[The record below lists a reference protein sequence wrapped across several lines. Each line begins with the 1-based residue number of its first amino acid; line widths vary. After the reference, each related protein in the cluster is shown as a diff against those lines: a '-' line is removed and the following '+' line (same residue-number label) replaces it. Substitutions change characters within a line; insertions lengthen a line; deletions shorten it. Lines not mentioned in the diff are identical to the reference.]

1 MFGRSPQVEKPG
13 IEAPPKRP
21 WSLRKK
27 LLIFGGLALIVV
39 IALGV
44 GLGVGLTRPHD
55 GDDDGGDG
63 GDGGDNGDIPEN
75 GPDRDEIWQPAANT
89 TWQIILKFP
98 MVTPEDGSITPD
110 VEVYD
115 LDMVDNDI
123 ETFNVLRDAGKKV
136 ICYFS
141 AGSWEDWRDD
151 KDDFAEADL
160 GKPLDGWPDERW
172 VNVKSEGVRN
182 VMRAR
187 IKLAWRKGCD
197 AIDPD
202 NVDGYQNDNGLGLT
216 SDDAIDYMRFLA
228 DEAGKYKMG
237 VGLKNAGD
245 IIPDV
250 LDFINFS
257 VNEQCIEYSECDT
270 FAPFIQADKPV
281 FNIEYPESAPEVET
295 QTVREICGTS
305 GNATDTE
312 GFSKVI
318 KNMVLDGWVEY
329 CDGDTYTT
337 EVEGS

>member
-1 MFGRSPQVEKPG
+1 MFGRSPQAEKPG
-13 IEAPPKRP
+13 VEAAPKRP

-63 GDGGDNGDIPEN
+63 GDGGDDDGNIPEN

-151 KDDFAEADL
+151 KDDFDEADL

-182 VMRAR
+182 VMRTR

-202 NVDGYQNDNGLGLT
+202 NVDGY
-216 SDDAIDYMRFLA
+216 
-228 DEAGKYKMG
+228 
-237 VGLKNAGD
+237 V
-245 IIPDV
+245 
-250 LDFINFS
+250 
-257 VNEQCIEYSECDT
+257 C
-270 FAPFIQADKPV
+270 
-281 FNIEYPESAPEVET
+281 
-295 QTVREICGTS
+295 
-305 GNATDTE
+305 
-312 GFSKVI
+312 
-318 KNMVLDGWVEY
+318 
-329 CDGDTYTT
+329 
-337 EVEGS
+337 